1 MKDIKKISYKM
12 VIILMIIV
20 TFLTHIIGNI
30 SYATNNTTTD
40 TSSQTT
46 NKNINKEKKE
56 EIGDLAPEKN
66 PMNNKVDRPNI
77 GKSEIQDQTKNADA
91 ELKQGSKNR
100 GFGQDLSTGALN
112 VLLVVLL
119 GVACLPIIYGAVIV
133 SVIAALNINPK
144 YIEAYEKGESKRKE
158 KEEKSGEKVEDDT
171 VFQNFIAKYMF
182 TLDKLFFGDIKAL
195 DVNIFNLD
203 NNKENNSRGNNANLN
218 LKKGVAVWTN
228 ATKGFAVGI
237 SLLLF
242 ILGAI
247 MLMINSASS
256 NPRADAIAML
266 KNFLTDTVK
275 GLLIAMLITLLLAVI
290 LAFHDIALGIFNTVR
305 YKMLESG
312 SQSVEILIYKQLL
325 GDKITSGYGYTI
337 TFVSF
342 LFMAAY
348 HIKFFMIFINRLLT
362 IGFLIVV
369 SPVIS
374 VTYAI
379 DKIGDGKSQVL
390 TNFFK
395 EFNDS
400 VLVGLIYPLLYLV
413 YMYALSPI
421 VAVSPLL
428 ALFVITQF
436 SRAEKTIKGMLNL
449 RKLTT
454 IRSSDAKLDF
464 RMK

>member
-266 KNFLTDTVK
+266 N
-275 GLLIAMLITLLLAVI
+275 TLLLAVI